1 MGRRIDISG
10 WTHWAISRFS
20 QSSRTGVTEAV
31 VCYPVCGMI
40 QIKELLP
47 LIGKISPGSGSGF
60 LLSLSDWF
68 FTICLT
74 PYNRKYNVS
83 SASLKNSSFLP
94 CRTKARA
101 INLTNL
107 TRFIVYVLIKMFAR
121 VVVNTILMNEIVGFP
136 SAHTG

>member
-1 MGRRIDISG
+1 M
-10 WTHWAISRFS
+10 
-20 QSSRTGVTEAV
+20 
-31 VCYPVCGMI
+31 CYPVCGMI

-83 SASLKNSSFLP
+83 SASLKKFLP
-94 CRTKARA
+94 SLSYKSTCDKSYEPYPIYR
-101 INLTNL
+101 LC
-107 TRFIVYVLIKMFAR
+107 VD
-121 VVVNTILMNEIVGFP
+121 
-136 SAHTG
+136 